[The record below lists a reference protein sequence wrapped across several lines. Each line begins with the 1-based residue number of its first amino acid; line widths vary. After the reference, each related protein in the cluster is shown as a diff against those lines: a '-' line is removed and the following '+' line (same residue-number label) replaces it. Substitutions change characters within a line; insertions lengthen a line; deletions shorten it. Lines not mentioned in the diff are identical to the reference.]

1 MRSVIFLSYYLLM
14 CSGTAD
20 AQQPKSPLPG
30 SDEKVYARA
39 YKQGQDEA
47 DKELKDDRATIYT
60 FGLRSLFEHLDRDT
74 GLPYE
79 GIAGCEVDDEILGRA
94 AGHNDRMLEHI
105 KKNGP
110 PGYSFK
116 RWEKELFDLKGFYEP
131 QSRDGKVHRLS
142 LGDPAMKSPDGG
154 VTIRAVK
161 RTFTKDD
168 GSLGDSLAVEITV
181 DGVVKKPQTVFF
193 DEGDS
198 DFCWGPKGSNFA
210 VVRSRGKGEPWFMA
224 LDLRTGQ
231 RLREGR

>member
-1 MRSVIFLSYYLLM
+1 MRSASLLSCFLLS
-14 CSGTAD
+14 CIGTAR
-20 AQQPKSPLPG
+20 AQRSKSPFPD

-47 DKELKDDRATIYT
+47 HKELKGERATIYT

-79 GIAGCEVDDEILGRA
+79 VIAGCEVDDEILGRA
-94 AGHNDRMLEHI
+94 AGHNDRVLEQI
-105 KKNGP
+105 KKDGP

-131 QSRDGKVHRLS
+131 PSRAGKVHRLS
-142 LGDPAMKSPDGG
+142 LGDPAIKSPDGG
-154 VTIRAVK
+154 VTIHAVK
-161 RTFTKDD
+161 RSFTKDD
-168 GSLGDSLAVEITV
+168 GGLGESLAVEITV
-181 DGVVKKPQTVFF
+181 NGVVKKPQRIFF

-231 RLREGR
+231 RLREGQ